1 MGDLGLDLAEDEDKE
16 DMEELA
22 ALIMLR
28 LVDQS
33 IPRSLNIR
41 SLNIRSENNRLGV

>member
-1 MGDLGLDLAEDEDKE
+1 MVKRMGDLGLDLAEDEDKE

-33 IPRSLNIR
+33 ILR
-41 SLNIRSENNRLGV
+41 SLNIRSENNRVGV